1 MTMKMIKTIKKECK
15 LFKHN
20 SLFSERTSL
29 LLFHIASSF
38 KKKKEKEKRTLEEK
52 QHTLHAHASTHT
64 PLHHHGARAG
74 IDAPVLLLCLLR
86 RRLRWGGELLREQRR
101 RRRRVERRRR
111 GGGNDDDDDDDDD
124 EDECERD

>member
-1 MTMKMIKTIKKECK
+1 MRCDDEKGMMTIDKNDKKKRMQIKTQLSRI
-15 LFKHN
+15 
-20 SLFSERTSL
+20 SERTSL
-29 LLFHIASSF
+29 LFHRVF
-38 KKKKEKEKRTLEEK
+38 FQKKKEKEKDFGGKTTHFTRTR
-52 QHTLHAHASTHT
+52 THT

-86 RRLRWGGELLREQRR
+86 RRLRWGGELLREQQ

-111 GGGNDDDDDDDDD
+111 GGGGNDDDDD